1 MRLLILTAV
10 AATVASPALAQVAP
24 APVSSVPVTPPP
36 VAQVPQ
42 RPAPMAEPIPPLPPE
57 LTDGRMF
64 DQLGDVMGVLAKTML
79 NLPVGEIEAA
89 MENRPVTRADRRK
102 TVASES
108 GMDERELR
116 RSIDQSKGAMRA
128 GGQALVRSLPAINRA
143 LSQAGAEI
151 EKALAN
157 LPSPAYPRR

>member
-10 AATVASPALAQVAP
+10 AATVASPALAQVQ
-24 APVSSVPVTPPP
+24 VTPPP

-42 RPAPMAEPIPPLPPE
+42 PPAPMAEPIPPLPPE

-64 DQLGDVMGVLAKTML
+64 DQLGDVMGVLAKSFL
-79 NLPVGEIEAA
+79 DLPVGEIEAA

-102 TVASES
+102 TVGSES
-108 GMDERELR
+108 GMNERELR

>member
-10 AATVASPALAQVAP
+10 AATVASPALAQVQ
-24 APVSSVPVTPPP
+24 VTPPP

-42 RPAPMAEPIPPLPPE
+42 HPAPMAEAIPPLPPE

-64 DQLGDVMGVLAKTML
+64 DELGDVMGVLAKAML
-79 NLPVGEIEAA
+79 DLPVGEIEAA

-102 TVASES
+102 TVGSES
-108 GMDERELR
+108 GMNERELR